1 MGSDSWGTKPKP
13 MFEKTQHW
21 TSALSRDAAL
31 AAITEAFESE
41 GGKINREGDL
51 VQVRTGSNWHYRLW
65 GNLLSLGRDKVPVGI
80 DIRARPA
87 PDGNGS
93 EVEAHAFDTFGRRL
107 TDHVFF
113 GAQETF
119 EERLQAL
126 MDRATKATGS
136 TRI

>member
-21 TSALSRDAAL
+21 TSALPREAAL
-31 AAITEAFESE
+31 EAITEAFASE
-41 GGKINREGDL
+41 GAKINRKGDL
-51 VQVRTGSNWHYRLW
+51 IQVRTGSNWQYRLW
-65 GNLLSLGRDKVPVGI
+65 GNLLSLGRNNVPVGI
-80 DIRARPA
+80 DIRARSA
-87 PDGNGS
+87 PDGNGT
-93 EVEAHAFDTFGRRL
+93 EVEAHAFDTFGARL

-119 EERLQAL
+119 EEQLQAL